1 MHYTDVFRPL
11 EYYRI
16 DLAPGEL
23 PDVATI
29 DERAAATSTNRQP
42 TTGAS
47 VLVESLVRHGVDVVF
62 AYPGG
67 ASMPMHQALTYYRD
81 KIRTILPRHEQG
93 GIFAAEGYAR
103 VTGRPGV
110 VMATSGPGALNLVT
124 GLADAKLDSLPIVAI
139 TGQVPTKV
147 IGTDAF
153 QETPMVEVCRAITK
167 HHYLVQD
174 ARDIARIVKEAFH
187 IASTGRPGPVLID
200 MPKDIQNTLVVDP
213 DYDVAMD
220 LPGYRL
226 PGPPSAEKIRLVVE
240 AIKNSRRPIIYCGG
254 GTVAAGASEEL
265 REFVRKTG
273 IPVAMT
279 LQGLGAI
286 PSDHYLALGMLGM
299 HGTVYSNVA
308 INEADLLLAFGVR
321 FDDRV
326 TGKLSEFAKH
336 GKIIHVDIDASE
348 INKNKTAHIAVNSD
362 VKTTLKL
369 LNPIVEPG
377 DYRDWHQQID
387 AWRESDPMTY
397 SDRDDAILPQY
408 VIDEFSRIA
417 RGNFLMTTGVGQHQM
432 FAAQW
437 TKFDRPRAWVTSGGL
452 GSMGFGLPAAMGA
465 QAAFPDALVVDIDGD
480 GSFVMNI
487 QELATVKCENLPVKV
502 IVLNNQHLGMVVQ
515 WEDRFHGGNRA
526 HTYLGPVEHP
536 EYTGEGSGDL
546 PDTTYPDFV
555 AISKGFGI
563 AARQIRRKEEVIP
576 ALQEMIA
583 HPGPYVLDVL
593 VPYQEHV
600 LPMIPA
606 GGTVREIIKS

>member
-1 MHYTDVFRPL
+1 
-11 EYYRI
+11 
-16 DLAPGEL
+16 
-23 PDVATI
+23 VATI
-29 DERAAATSTNRQP
+29 DETATATVTKRQP
-42 TTGAS
+42 TTGAT
-47 VLVESLVRHGVDVVF
+47 VLVESLARHGVDVVF

-67 ASMPMHQALTYYRD
+67 ASMPMHQALTHYRD

-124 GLADAKLDSLPIVAI
+124 GLADAKLDSLPIIAI

-174 ARDIARIVKEAFH
+174 ARDIARVVKEAFH

-200 MPKDIQNTLVVDP
+200 MPKDIQNTLVPDP

-226 PGPPSAEKIRLVVE
+226 PPPPGPEKIRRITD
-240 AIKNSRRPIIYCGG
+240 AIKASRRPIIYCGG

-265 REFVRKTG
+265 REFVNKTG

-299 HGTVYSNVA
+299 HGTVYSNYA

-336 GKIIHVDIDASE
+336 GRIVHVDIDASE
-348 INKNKTAHIAVNSD
+348 INKNKAAHIAVNSD
-362 VKTTLKL
+362 VKSTLQM
-369 LNPIVEPG
+369 LNPVVEAG

-408 VIDEFSRIA
+408 VVDEFSKMAAGR
-417 RGNFLMTTGVGQHQM
+417 FLMTTGVGQHQM

-437 TKFDRPRAWVTSGGL
+437 TKFDRPRTWVTSGGL
-452 GSMGFGLPAAMGA
+452 GSMGFGLPSAMGA

-546 PDTTYPDFV
+546 PETTYPDFV
-555 AISKGFGI
+555 AISRGFGI
-563 AARQIRRKEEVIP
+563 EARQIRRKEDVIP
-576 ALQEMIA
+576 ALREMIA

>member
-1 MHYTDVFRPL
+1 M
-11 EYYRI
+11 
-16 DLAPGEL
+16 
-23 PDVATI
+23 ATI
-29 DERAAATSTNRQP
+29 DTRATSTAIARP
-42 TTGAS
+42 PITGAT

-67 ASMPMHQALTYYRD
+67 ASMPMHQALTFYRD

-103 VTGRPGV
+103 VTGKPGV

-124 GLADAKLDSLPIVAI
+124 GLADAKLDSLPIIAI

-174 ARDIARIVKEAFH
+174 ARDIARVVKEAFH
-187 IASTGRPGPVLID
+187 IAGTGRPGPVLID
-200 MPKDIQNTLVVDP
+200 MPKDIQNTLVPNP

-220 LPGYRL
+220 LPGYVL
-226 PGPPSAEKIRLVVE
+226 PPAPSIEKIRE
-240 AIKNSRRPIIYCGG
+240 IAAAIKNARRPIIYCGG
-254 GTVAAGASEEL
+254 GTVASDASEQL
-265 REFVRKTG
+265 REFVNKTG

-299 HGTVYSNVA
+299 HGTVYSNTA

-336 GKIIHVDIDASE
+336 GRIVHVDIDASE
-348 INKNKTAHIAVNSD
+348 INKNKAAHIAVNSD
-362 VKTTLKL
+362 VKSTLER

-377 DYRDWHQQID
+377 DFRDWHQQID
-387 AWRESDPMTY
+387 HWRSADPMSY
-397 SDRDDAILPQY
+397 ADRDDVILPQY
-408 VIDEFSRIA
+408 VLDEFSKLA
-417 RGNFLMTTGVGQHQM
+417 RGKFLMTTGVGQHQM

-437 TKFDRPRAWVTSGGL
+437 TTFDQPRTWVTSGGL
-452 GSMGFGLPAAMGA
+452 GSMGFGLPAAMGV

-526 HTYLGPVEHP
+526 HTYLGPVDHA
-536 EYTGEGSGDL
+536 EYTGQGDGDL
-546 PDTTYPDFV
+546 RETTYPDFV
-555 AISKGFGI
+555 AIANGFGI
-563 AARQIRRKEEVIP
+563 ASKQVRRKEDVIP
-576 ALQEMIA
+576 ALKEMIA
-583 HPGPYVLDVL
+583 HDGPYVLDVL
-593 VPYQEHV
+593 IPYQEHV

-606 GGTVREIIKS
+606 GGTYREIIKS

>member
-1 MHYTDVFRPL
+1 MLYTDVFRFEHFTPKPL
-11 EYYRI
+11 VTRET
-16 DLAPGEL
+16 
-23 PDVATI
+23 PDVATT
-29 DERAAATSTNRQP
+29 EQLATATKRQP
-42 TTGAS
+42 TTGAT

-67 ASMPMHQALTYYRD
+67 ASIPMHQALTQYRD

-167 HHYLVQD
+167 HHYLIQD
-174 ARDIARIVKEAFH
+174 ARDVARVVKEAFH

-200 MPKDIQNTLVVDP
+200 IPKDIQNTLVPNP
-213 DYDVAMD
+213 DYEVAMN

-226 PGPPSAEKIRLVVE
+226 PGQPSVEKLQAMVE
-240 AIKNSRRPIIYCGG
+240 AIKSSRRPIIYCGG
-254 GTVAAGASEEL
+254 GTVSSGASDEL

-299 HGTVYSNVA
+299 HGTVYSNMA

-336 GKIIHVDIDASE
+336 GRIIHVDIDASE

-362 VKTTLKL
+362 VKTTLGL
-369 LNPIVEPG
+369 LNPIVEAG
-377 DYRDWHQQID
+377 DYREWHQQVD

-408 VIDEFSRIA
+408 VLDEFSRIA

-437 TKFDRPRAWVTSGGL
+437 TKFDHPRTWVTSGGL
-452 GSMGFGLPAAMGA
+452 GSMGFGLPAAMGV

-526 HTYLGPVEHP
+526 HTYLGPVDHP
-536 EYTGEGSGDL
+536 EYTGEGTGEL
-546 PDTTYPDFV
+546 YDTTYPDFV

-563 AARQIRRKEEVIP
+563 ASKQIRRKEDVIP
-576 ALQEMIA
+576 ALEEMIA

-593 VPYQEHV
+593 IPYQEHV

>member
-1 MHYTDVFRPL
+1 M
-11 EYYRI
+11 
-16 DLAPGEL
+16 
-23 PDVATI
+23 ATI
-29 DERAAATSTNRQP
+29 DDRSTATKLQP
-42 TTGAS
+42 TTGAM
-47 VLVESLVRHGVDVVF
+47 VLVESLARHGVDVVF

-103 VTGRPGV
+103 VTGRAGV

-174 ARDIARIVKEAFH
+174 ARDIARVVKEAFH
-187 IASTGRPGPVLID
+187 IATTGRPGPVLID
-200 MPKDIQNTLVVDP
+200 MPKDIQNTLVPDP
-213 DYDVAMD
+213 DFDVAMD

-226 PGPPSAEKIRLVVE
+226 PPAPTMDKIRE
-240 AIKNSRRPIIYCGG
+240 IAAAIKGSRRPIIYCGG
-254 GTVAAGASEEL
+254 GTVNSDASEEL
-265 REFVRKTG
+265 REFVKKTG

-286 PSDHYLALGMLGM
+286 PSDHYLCLGMLGM
-299 HGTVYSNVA
+299 HGTVYSNMA
-308 INEADLLLAFGVR
+308 INEADLLLALGVR

-336 GKIIHVDIDASE
+336 GRIVHVDIDASE
-348 INKNKTAHIAVNSD
+348 INKNKSAHVAVNSD
-362 VKTTLKL
+362 VRSTLGM
-369 LNPIVEPG
+369 LNPIVEAG
-377 DYRDWHQQID
+377 DYRDWHQQLD

-397 SDRDDAILPQY
+397 SDRDDAILPQF
-408 VIDEFSRIA
+408 VVDEFSRLA
-417 RGNFLMTTGVGQHQM
+417 RGKFLMTTGVGQHQM

-437 TKFDRPRAWVTSGGL
+437 TQFDKPRTWVTSGGL
-452 GSMGFGLPAAMGA
+452 GSMGFGLPAAMGV

-487 QELATVKCENLPVKV
+487 QELATVACENLPVKV

-526 HTYLGPVEHP
+526 HTYLGPVDHP
-536 EYTGEGSGDL
+536 EYTGQGLGEL
-546 PDTTYPDFV
+546 PETTYPDFV
-555 AISKGFGI
+555 AIAKGFGI
-563 AARQIRRKEEVIP
+563 AARQIRRKEDVAA
-576 ALQEMIA
+576 ALQEMID

-606 GGTVREIIKS
+606 GGTVHQIIKT